1 MSSNVCVDTEALS
14 SGQTNIQGAV
24 DEMISYVNFMLNKLS
39 AVSGEFSSSNYDR
52 ISESLYHTKDVFTDI
67 AEKLFDAQ
75 NFLKQLSEHIEEY
88 STFRY

>member
-1 MSSNVCVDTEALS
+1 MSNNVCVDTEALA
-14 SGQTNIQGAV
+14 SGQTAIGGAV

-39 AVSGEFSSSNYDR
+39 AISSEFSSSNYDR
-52 ISESLYHTKDVFTDI
+52 ISEALNQTEAALTNI

-75 NFLKQLSEHIEEY
+75 NYLKQLSEHIEEY